1 MWRKIEQRIVKWR
14 GVLITAP
21 ILAGLV
27 IAATSSGLFQLLE
40 WAARDQLVRFRPRE
54 ANDPHIVIVTI
65 DESDLTKIGK
75 GQIPDSILANLIEK
89 LNAQKPRVI
98 GLDLYRNLP
107 VPPGNQALI
116 KVFKSTPNLI
126 GIEKAVGETV
136 GSSPILKELGQ
147 IANADL
153 ILDADGKVRRGLL
166 TVKNDAGETQESLGV
181 KLALMYLEKEGISL
195 EVVDPDRKHYQ
206 LGKAIFTPFTG
217 NEGGYVGADSGGY
230 QILLNFRGTLENFRT
245 ISITDVLENRIPSG
259 LLKDKILLVGAT
271 GQSSNDFFFTPYSS
285 SFFTSPKRIPG
296 VVIHA
301 NIISQIVSS
310 ALEGR
315 PSIKSWT
322 QPIEWVWILTW
333 SFAGATVR
341 WQLLQATRL
350 KKNLSPIWANI
361 NVSLV
366 PVGGILLTTSYLA
379 FLNGWWLPIVSPL
392 LALTGSAIA
401 IGGYHSLELQR
412 QTREL
417 ESEKA
422 DLEILLETT
431 TEEKAD
437 LEILLE
443 TTTEHHVQV
452 ESVLQD
458 RAEETKRES
467 ERKLAQFLDGMPIG
481 VAVIDAMGRPYFA
494 NQKAQELMGKGVVS
508 SGTVEQ
514 LSEVYQN
521 YIAGTNQLYPTE
533 KLPLVQALRGERSTV
548 DDIEIHLENKI
559 IPIESWGT
567 PIYDESGNIAYALVA
582 FADITERKRAQ
593 QELKQAEEKYRRI
606 YENALEGIF
615 QSTPEGR
622 YLSANPA
629 LAQIYGY
636 DSPEE
641 LIETIVNIEY
651 QLYVDADR
659 RNDFIR
665 LMEEEG
671 GVSGFEFEVYRK
683 DGSIIW
689 INQNARAVYDDNGVL
704 LYYQGFSEDITERKR
719 AETQRIEFTK
729 QLYQLNKANE
739 RFVPRQFLQLLNKES
754 IVDVQLGDA
763 VQQKMSILFADI
775 RNFTTLSER
784 MSIEDNFKFINGYLS
799 RMEPAILANNG
810 FIDKYIGDAI
820 MALFSGDADNGVKA
834 AIDML
839 KRLTEYNTTRTRPE
853 RPPIQIGIGINTG
866 SLMLGTVGSPNRMDG
881 SVISDA
887 VNLAARLEGLT
898 KYYGVSLLISHH
910 TFLRLNH
917 PLQYDFRI
925 IDRVQVKGK
934 SEMVSVFEIFDADPP
949 ELKDAKLATKS
960 IFEEAIFLYNMKLLS
975 RATQLFKDCMDI
987 NPEDKVF
994 QIYLSRCQEAQT
1006 NDP

>member
-1 MWRKIEQRIVKWR
+1 MWRKIEQRIRKWR

-27 IAATSSGLFQLLE
+27 IAATSGGFFQLLE
-40 WAARDQLVRFRPRE
+40 WAVRDQLVRFRPRE
-54 ANDPHIVIVTI
+54 AVDPRIVIVTI
-65 DESDLTKIGK
+65 NEQDLNNIGK
-75 GQIPDSILANLIEK
+75 GQIPDGILANLIEK
-89 LNAQKPRVI
+89 LKAQKPRVI

-107 VPPGNQALI
+107 VPPGDKELI
-116 KVFKSTPNLI
+116 KAFKSTPNLI

-153 ILDADGKVRRGLL
+153 VLDADGKVRRGLL
-166 TVKNDAGETQESLGV
+166 TVKSDEGNTQESIAV

-217 NEGGYVGADSGGY
+217 NEAGYVGADSGGY

-259 LLKDKILLVGAT
+259 FLKDKILLVGAT

-322 QPIEWVWILTW
+322 QPMEWVWILSW

-341 WQLLQATRL
+341 WKLLQATRL

-361 NVSLV
+361 NVSLI
-366 PVGGILLTTSYLA
+366 PVGGILLTINYAA
-379 FLNGWWLPIVSPL
+379 FLYGWWLPTVSPL

-412 QTREL
+412 KTREL
-417 ESEKA
+417 E
-422 DLEILLETT
+422 
-431 TEEKAD
+431 EEKAD
-437 LEILLE
+437 LEIMLE
-443 TTTEHHVQV
+443 TTTEHHNQV
-452 ESVLQD
+452 ESVLQY

-467 ERKLAQFLDGMPIG
+467 ERKLSQFLDGMPIG

-494 NQKAQELMGKGVVS
+494 NQKAQELLGKGVVPS
-508 SGTVEQ
+508 ATAEQ
-514 LSEVYQN
+514 LAEIYQN
-521 YIAGTNQLYPTE
+521 YIAGTNEVYPTE
-533 KLPLVQALRGERSTV
+533 KLPIVQALHGERSTV

-559 IPIESWGT
+559 TPIEAWGT

-582 FADITERKRAQ
+582 FADITERKHAQ
-593 QELKQAEEKYRRI
+593 EELKQAEEKYRRI

-641 LIETIVNIEY
+641 LIETIVNIEH
-651 QLYVDADR
+651 QLYVDPNR

-665 LMEEEG
+665 LMEQEG

-729 QLYQLNKANE
+729 QLYQLNKSNE

-784 MSIEDNFKFINGYLS
+784 MSIEDNFKFINAYLS
-799 RMEPAILANNG
+799 RMEPGIIENNG

-820 MALFSGDADNGVKA
+820 MALFSGDPDNAVKA

-839 KRLTEYNTTRTRPE
+839 KRLTEYNTTRTTPE

-910 TFLRLNH
+910 TFLQLHH
-917 PLQYDFRI
+917 PLQYEFRI

-934 SEMVSVFEIFDADPP
+934 SEMVSIFEIFDADPP
-949 ELKDAKLATKS
+949 EIKEAKIATKS
-960 IFEEAIFLYNMKLLS
+960 IFEEAIFLYNMKLFS

-994 QIYLSRCQEAQT
+994 QVYLIRCQEAQA
-1006 NDP
+1006 NESRSENG

>member
-1 MWRKIEQRIVKWR
+1 MWRKIEQRMGKWR

-27 IAATSSGLFQLLE
+27 IAATSGGLFQLLE
-40 WAARDQLVRFRPRE
+40 WAARDQLIRLRPRE
-54 ANDPHIVIVTI
+54 ADDPRIVIVTI
-65 DESDLTKIGK
+65 NESDLTKIGK
-75 GQIPDSILANLIEK
+75 GQIPDYILANLIEK
-89 LNAQKPRVI
+89 LKAQKPRAI

-107 VPPGNQALI
+107 VPPGDKELI

-153 ILDADGKVRRGLL
+153 VLDADGKVRRGLL
-166 TVKNDAGETQESLGV
+166 TVKNDEGNTQESLAV
-181 KLALMYLEKEGISL
+181 TLALIYLEKEGISL
-195 EVVDPDRKHYQ
+195 EVVDPKNKHYQ

-217 NEGGYVGADSGGY
+217 NEAGYVGADSGGY
-230 QILLNFRGTLENFRT
+230 QILLNFRGTLDNFRT
-245 ISITDVLENRIPSG
+245 ISITDILKNRIPSG
-259 LLKDKILLVGAT
+259 LLKDKIILVGAT

-301 NIISQIVSS
+301 NMASQIVSS

-315 PSIKSWT
+315 PLIKSWT
-322 QPIEWVWILTW
+322 KPIEWVWILTW

-341 WQLLQATRL
+341 WKLLQSTRL
-350 KKNLSPIWANI
+350 KKNLSPIWTNLS
-361 NVSLV
+361 VSVV
-366 PVGGILLTTSYLA
+366 PVGGVLLTISYLA
-379 FLNGWWLPIVSPL
+379 FLDGWWLPIVSPL

-401 IGGYHSLELQR
+401 ISGYHGLELQR

-417 ESEKA
+417 E
-422 DLEILLETT
+422 
-431 TEEKAD
+431 EEKAD

-443 TTTEHHVQV
+443 TTTEHHNQV

-481 VAVIDAMGRPYFA
+481 VAVIDTMGRSYFA
-494 NQKAQELMGKGVVS
+494 NQKAQELMGKRVIPS
-508 SGTVEQ
+508 ASIEQ
-514 LSEVYQN
+514 LAEAYQN
-521 YIAGTNQLYPTE
+521 YIAGTNELYPTD
-533 KLPLVQALRGERSTV
+533 KLPIVQALWGKQTTV
-548 DDIEIHLENKI
+548 DDIEIHRDNKI
-559 IPIESWGT
+559 IPIEKMGT

-582 FADITERKRAQ
+582 FTDITERKRAQ
-593 QELKQAEEKYRRI
+593 EELKQAEEKYRRI

-641 LIETIVNIEY
+641 LIETIVNIEH
-651 QLYVDADR
+651 QLYVDANR

-689 INQNARAVYDDNGVL
+689 INQNARAVYDDNDVL

-729 QLYQLNKANE
+729 QLYQLNQANE
-739 RFVPRQFLQLLNKES
+739 RFVPRQFLELLNKKS
-754 IVDVQLGDA
+754 IVDVNLGDA

-799 RMEPAILANNG
+799 RMEPAILENNG

-834 AIDML
+834 AINML
-839 KRLTEYNTTRTRPE
+839 KRLTEYNTTRTKSE

-934 SEMVSVFEIFDADPP
+934 SEMVSIFEIFDADPP
-949 ELKDAKLATKS
+949 ETKEAKLATKS
-960 IFEEAIFLYNMKLLS
+960 IFEEAIFLYNMKLFD
-975 RATQLFKDCMDI
+975 RATKLFKDCLDI

-994 QIYLSRCQEAQT
+994 QIYLTRCQDGER
-1006 NDP
+1006 NKP